1 MRYCKTCEIHY
12 RTPINNCLFCNN
24 RLDEERYSNADM
36 EFFYPPM
43 KRQHKPEKTV
53 QKILYFIL
61 LVSSLCCLGID
72 FTYMNASGKGF
83 GLWSLYV
90 VFSCI
95 LGAIVIHN
103 FTTPSKFFHKVYQ
116 VGLSTLVFLIAI
128 ALLGNSYHWALDYV
142 LPFGLL
148 ALNIL
153 STCCIF
159 GNKERLFEYS
169 IYVFGTSILAFIPLL
184 LYFLSIISV
193 GWPALSC
200 CLYGLLTL
208 LGLFFFST
216 KESKEEL
223 RRRLHW

>member
-1 MRYCKTCEIHY
+1 MRYCKTCGIHY

-24 RLDEERYSNADM
+24 RLEGENRSDEDM
-36 EFFYPPM
+36 DFFYPPM
-43 KRQHKPEKTV
+43 ERQHKPGKTV

-61 LVSSLCCLGID
+61 LVSSLCCLCIN
-72 FTYMNASGKGF
+72 FIYMNASGKGF
-83 GLWSLYV
+83 GLWSIYV

-95 LGAIVIHN
+95 LGAIVVHT

-116 VGLSTLVFLIAI
+116 IGLSTLVFLIAI
-128 ALLGNSYHWALDYV
+128 ALLGNSYHCALDYV

-153 STCCIF
+153 ATCFIF
-159 GNKERLFEYS
+159 GNKERLFGYS
-169 IYVFGTSILAFIPLL
+169 MYVFGTSILAFIPLL

-208 LGLFFFST
+208 FGLFFFST
-216 KESKEEL
+216 KEAKEEL
-223 RRRLHW
+223 KRRLHW

>member
-1 MRYCKTCEIHY
+1 MRYCKTCGIHY
-12 RTPINNCLFCNN
+12 RTPINSCLFCNN
-24 RLDEERYSNADM
+24 KLEDDNALDEDM
-36 EFFYPPM
+36 EFFYPPIS
-43 KRQHKPEKTV
+43 KEHKPKKAV

-61 LVSSLCCLGID
+61 LFSAICCLVI
-72 FTYMNASGKGF
+72 GF
-83 GLWSLYV
+83 IYRDQGVLSTWAIYV
-90 VFSCI
+90 ILSCLLAAVIVHEFS
-95 LGAIVIHN
+95 
-103 FTTPSKFFHKVYQ
+103 TTSKLFHKVYQ
-116 VGLSTLVFLIAI
+116 ISLSILVFLIAI
-128 ALLGNSYHWALDYV
+128 ALLGDNYHWAFDYV

-184 LYFLSIISV
+184 LYFLSVISV

-200 CLYGLLTL
+200 SLYAVLTL
-208 LGLFFFST
+208 FGLFFFST

-223 RRRLHW
+223 KRRLHC

>member
-1 MRYCKTCEIHY
+1 MRYCKTCGVHY

-24 RLDEERYSNADM
+24 KLEEDKTLDDDM
-36 EFFYPPM
+36 KFFYPPM
-43 KRQHKPEKTV
+43 KREHNHKKTA

-61 LVSSLCCLGID
+61 LLGSLCCLGID
-72 FTYMNASGKGF
+72 FIYTDSTDNNF
-83 GLWSLYV
+83 GSWSIYV

-95 LGAIVIHN
+95 LAAIVVHE
-103 FTTPSKFFHKVYQ
+103 FATPSKFFHKIYQ
-116 VGLSTLVFLIAI
+116 ISLSTLVFLVAI
-128 ALLGNSYHWALDYV
+128 ALLGKNSIWALDYV
-142 LPFGLL
+142 LPLGLL
-148 ALNIL
+148 SLNIL
-153 STCCIF
+153 STLCIF
-159 GNKERLFEYS
+159 GSKERLFQYS

-208 LGLFFFST
+208 FGLFFFST

-223 RRRLHW
+223 KRRLHC

>member
-1 MRYCKTCEIHY
+1 MRYCKTCKIHY

-24 RLDEERYSNADM
+24 RLDEDKSSHADM
-36 EFFYPPM
+36 DFFYPPM
-43 KRQHKPEKTV
+43 KRQHKPVKTV

-61 LVSSLCCLGID
+61 LVSSLCCLGIN
-72 FTYMNASGKGF
+72 FIYMNSSDKGF

-95 LGAIVIHN
+95 LGAIVVHT

-116 VGLSTLVFLIAI
+116 IGLSTLVFLIAI

-169 IYVFGTSILAFIPLL
+169 IYVFGTSILAFIPIL

-200 CLYGLLTL
+200 CLYGLLML
-208 LGLFFFST
+208 FGLFFFST
-216 KESKEEL
+216 KEAKEEL
-223 RRRLHW
+223 KRRLHW